1 MGTNY
6 YVGTEEP
13 CEECHGTGKREQ
25 HIGKSSGGWK
35 FLFNPF
41 RKSFA
46 EWSAFLQSR
55 KDKIRDEYGRLVPFQ
70 EFVGF
75 VAEKQRTC
83 STHWQPNENPAEHE
97 IIDAD
102 GYRISKHEYFS

>member
-6 YVGTEEP
+6 YVESDEP
-13 CEECHGTGKREQ
+13 CEACRGNGKRRV

-46 EWSAFLQSR
+46 EWCAYLQSHT
-55 KDKIRDEYGRLVPFQ
+55 KIWDEYGAPQDKDELINFIV
-70 EFVGF
+70 
-75 VAEKQRTC
+75 EKQKTC
-83 STHWQPNENPAEHE
+83 STHWQSGEESERHE
-97 IIDAD
+97 FIDRD
-102 GYRISKHEYFS
+102 GYRISRHEEFS

>member
-6 YVGTEEP
+6 YVESDEP
-13 CEECHGTGKREQ
+13 CEECFGTGKRRI

-46 EWSAFLQSR
+46 EWCAYLQTHT
-55 KDKIRDEYGRLVPFQ
+55 KIWDEYGRPQ
-70 EFVGF
+70 DKDEFIKF
-75 VAEKQRTC
+75 VAKKQETD
-83 STHWQPNENPAEHE
+83 SVHWRPGERPEFHE
-97 IIDAD
+97 TIDSD